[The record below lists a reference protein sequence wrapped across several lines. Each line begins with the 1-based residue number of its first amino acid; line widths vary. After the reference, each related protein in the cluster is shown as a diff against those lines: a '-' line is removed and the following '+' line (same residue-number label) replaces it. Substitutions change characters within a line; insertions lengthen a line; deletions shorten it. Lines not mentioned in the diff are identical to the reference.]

1 MTNSIACCEVKAL
14 ANNKKYYYLKLKDDF
29 FDTDSMIILESMPD
43 GYKYANILL
52 KLYLRSLKNEGKLM
66 FNERIPYNSTILAQV
81 TRHSVGDVE
90 KAIEVFKHLELIEV
104 LDNGAIFITDIQNF
118 IGRSSTEADRKRDYR
133 LRIENE
139 KKKELGQMSDKCPD
153 KSPPERE
160 IELEREKELEKD
172 SKNGQ
177 KNKEKS
183 KEEIQ
188 KIKKSP
194 AAASEHYENTIGA
207 LTPYVIEDIKHYF
220 EKFDEPNPIIIEA
233 LDISVSRGIRKW
245 NYAKAILKSWHGKGL
260 KTLDDIRESENEKNQ
275 AESQSLNI
283 DEL

>member
-1 MTNSIACCEVKAL
+1 MS
-14 ANNKKYYYLKLKDDF
+14 NNKKYYYLKLKDDF

-139 KKKELGQMSDKCPD
+139 KQKGLGQMSDKCPD

-160 IELEREKELEKD
+160 IDIEIEKELEKD
-172 SKNGQ
+172 SKSGQ
-177 KNKEKS
+177 KDKEKS

-188 KIKKSP
+188 KIKNSP
-194 AAASEHYENTIGA
+194 AAASTHYEKTIGV
-207 LTPYVIEDIKHYF
+207 LTPNVIEDLNYYF

-233 LDISVSRGIRKW
+233 IDISVARGIRKW
-245 NYAKAILKSWHGKGL
+245 NYVKAILKSWYGKGL
-260 KTLDDIRESENEKNQ
+260 KTVDEIRKSENEQNQ
-275 AESQSLNI
+275 SDPQSLNI

>member
-1 MTNSIACCEVKAL
+1 
-14 ANNKKYYYLKLKDDF
+14 
-29 FDTDSMIILESMPD
+29 MPD

-139 KKKELGQMSDKCPD
+139 KQKELGQMSDKCPD

-160 IELEREKELEKD
+160 IDIEREKDIEIEEEKRISSAATLLENYFGSITQFMMEDVEYYKNHFDEFEQILELAID
-172 SKNGQ
+172 ITRQRSVKNW
-177 KNKEKS
+177 KYTKS
-183 KEEIQ
+183 ILNDWKGHNL
-188 KIKKSP
+188 K
-194 AAASEHYENTIGA
+194 T
-207 LTPYVIEDIKHYF
+207 VEDIKH
-220 EKFDEPNPIIIEA
+220 
-233 LDISVSRGIRKW
+233 
-245 NYAKAILKSWHGKGL
+245 H
-260 KTLDDIRESENEKNQ
+260 ENRSKVNKYKNQ
-275 AESQSLNI
+275 VTH
-283 DEL
+283 ELPPEQEEQYKNLGF